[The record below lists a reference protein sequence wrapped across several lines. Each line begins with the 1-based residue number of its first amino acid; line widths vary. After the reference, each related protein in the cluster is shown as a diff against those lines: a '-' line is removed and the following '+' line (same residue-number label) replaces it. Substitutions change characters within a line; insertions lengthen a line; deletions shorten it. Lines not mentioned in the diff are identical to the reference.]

1 MASSDQGSVE
11 VGVGELTEVRA
22 KRKEEGRRTSVARH
36 RRWLARFSLA
46 RRRFHRANSFFF
58 LPLPRF
64 FSTPP
69 LRASG
74 GLGGNSLPPRRSLR
88 HRDLRRRESYTSRE
102 KAERAGKRGGFLSC
116 SPSCF
121 LSLARLRPSLFLA
134 PAPSASSLTSLFLSL
149 HPASEPR
156 NEKPQ
161 MLDRLRLR
169 RQAVET
175 ELSLLPSAPKSTKD
189 IFQLCRGFER
199 AFSLTVDSTEY
210 AAHIRNAFQEGA
222 GASGPARSSQP
233 PAGLAAAIRALPL
246 ERMFR
251 LDPVKAVVR
260 ECDGFQPHLV
270 SPELGLRK
278 LVGDALAMVERPV
291 ETCIHRI
298 HAVLVSAAREAAAK
312 ASLLADSPGLDA
324 RREPLRLPAFERAVV
339 GAATKA
345 LEGWRDEALK
355 VAKTIVDMERSYVTA
370 AFFRQRTMERVE
382 AMSGGGGGGE

>member
-1 MASSDQGSVE
+1 
-11 VGVGELTEVRA
+11 
-22 KRKEEGRRTSVARH
+22 
-36 RRWLARFSLA
+36 
-46 RRRFHRANSFFF
+46 
-58 LPLPRF
+58 
-64 FSTPP
+64 
-69 LRASG
+69 
-74 GLGGNSLPPRRSLR
+74 
-88 HRDLRRRESYTSRE
+88 
-102 KAERAGKRGGFLSC
+102 
-116 SPSCF
+116 
-121 LSLARLRPSLFLA
+121 
-134 PAPSASSLTSLFLSL
+134 
-149 HPASEPR
+149 
-156 NEKPQ
+156 

-210 AAHIRNAFQEGA
+210 AAHIRNAFQEG
-222 GASGPARSSQP
+222 GVGGSKSSQ

-246 ERMFR
+246 EKLFK
-251 LDPVKAVVR
+251 LDPVKSVVR

-278 LVGDALAMVERPV
+278 LVGDALAMVEQPV

-298 HAVLVSAAREAAAK
+298 HAVLVSAAREAATK

-382 AMSGGGGGGE
+382 AMSGGGGEFFGSGSFFFFFF

>member
-1 MASSDQGSVE
+1 MPPTLVSASPLASSPAPSTSASSSQ
-11 VGVGELTEVRA
+11 LT
-22 KRKEEGRRTSVARH
+22 T
-36 RRWLARFSLA
+36 
-46 RRRFHRANSFFF
+46 
-58 LPLPRF
+58 
-64 FSTPP
+64 
-69 LRASG
+69 
-74 GLGGNSLPPRRSLR
+74 SLPP
-88 HRDLRRRESYTSRE
+88 TTTPTTT
-102 KAERAGKRGGFLSC
+102 KMKI
-116 SPSCF
+116 
-121 LSLARLRPSLFLA
+121 
-134 PAPSASSLTSLFLSL
+134 
-149 HPASEPR
+149 
-156 NEKPQ
+156 KKI
-161 MLDRLRLR
+161 LDRLRLR

-210 AAHIRNAFQEGA
+210 AAHIRNAFQEG
-222 GASGPARSSQP
+222 GGGGSGRSSQ

-246 ERMFR
+246 EKLFR
-251 LDPVKAVVR
+251 LDPVKSVVR

-278 LVGDALAMVERPV
+278 LIGDALAMVEQPV

-298 HAVLVSAAREAAAK
+298 HAVLVSAAREAATK

-382 AMSGGGGGGE
+382 AMSGGGGGAFFFAFSPRVRGFSRSW

>member
-1 MASSDQGSVE
+1 
-11 VGVGELTEVRA
+11 
-22 KRKEEGRRTSVARH
+22 
-36 RRWLARFSLA
+36 
-46 RRRFHRANSFFF
+46 
-58 LPLPRF
+58 
-64 FSTPP
+64 
-69 LRASG
+69 
-74 GLGGNSLPPRRSLR
+74 
-88 HRDLRRRESYTSRE
+88 
-102 KAERAGKRGGFLSC
+102 
-116 SPSCF
+116 
-121 LSLARLRPSLFLA
+121 
-134 PAPSASSLTSLFLSL
+134 
-149 HPASEPR
+149 
-156 NEKPQ
+156 

-222 GASGPARSSQP
+222 GGSSGKSSSQQ

-246 ERMFR
+246 EKLFR

-278 LVGDALAMVERPV
+278 LVGDALAMVEQPV

-298 HAVLVSAAREAAAK
+298 HAVLVSAAREAATK

-382 AMSGGGGGGE
+382 AMSGGGGGGGGELKRVGVFFFVFRFPFFLISVSLICSF